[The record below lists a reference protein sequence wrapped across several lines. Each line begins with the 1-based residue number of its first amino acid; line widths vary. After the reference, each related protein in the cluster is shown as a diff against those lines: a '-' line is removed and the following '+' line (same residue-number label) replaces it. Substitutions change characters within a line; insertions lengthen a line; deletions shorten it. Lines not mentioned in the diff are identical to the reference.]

1 MTIYNLIEAYC
12 IVLYCTVPR
21 RATMGIPSYFSNIVK
36 QYKHVIK
43 KLGGLQRIHNLY
55 MDTNGLI
62 YDAVRVVGSNRGLS
76 DAEYE
81 SKLLETV
88 CAKIDEY
95 LAMFRPTNN
104 VFIAFDGV
112 APVAK
117 LNQQRERRY
126 KSWFTTVVEQT
137 ITRKNALL
145 DPLSAGSASVRAVS
159 TDSKSWNTSAITPGT
174 AFMKKLNIRMNDYCA
189 MKGREIGN
197 TVAYIYSGS
206 DAAGEG
212 EHKLFEYIRENAAYH
227 RDTTT
232 LIYGL
237 DADLIMLCLNHL
249 HISHNIYLYRDTPD
263 FIQSLDSTL
272 SCTDQYYLDI
282 PAFACSLEAVMRETA
297 SPDVG
302 SGSNGAY
309 VSDATTVAGSRSE
322 SESSPTSNITPEVI
336 AAIDDYI
343 VMAFMLGNDFM
354 PHFPSLNLRTNGMT
368 VLLQTYANMFRESK
382 EYLVTRKAGAGAGG
396 QQRPTIVWKTMRAF
410 IALLAETEHNR
421 LMNEHKARDRQS
433 KQRYGG
439 GGGGGGG
446 GGNGR
451 SNPKM
456 GGLGHKTDTS
466 ALAVPTVTV
475 DIRDLTK
482 IACSRVVQLVG
493 NVEQCHSMTDFMAI
507 PMQER
512 SVEKYIDPFRENWEY
527 RYYDALFDIDIY
539 ASSRKGGGGGGGGNK
554 KSGGSGSVDR
564 LQMICVNYIEGLEWT
579 MRYYSTGCVDWRWT
593 YKYPYA
599 PLLVDLMRFMPH
611 MDTALFPGGTPVKN
625 PVRDIVQLCYVLP
638 MASHGLLPPVV
649 AEKLKRSYSHYYC
662 DKLDFKWSYCKYFWE
677 AHTELPHIRISE
689 LERAVEGV

>member
-1 MTIYNLIEAYC
+1 MTRYNVIELSYR
-12 IVLYCTVPR
+12 IVLR

-43 KLGGLQRIHNLY
+43 KLGGLPQIHNLY

-62 YDAVRVVGSNRGLS
+62 YDAVRVVGSNRGMS

-95 LAMFRPTNN
+95 LAMFRPTGK
-104 VFIAFDGV
+104 VYIAFDGV

-145 DPLSAGSASVRAVS
+145 DPLSAGAGAVS
-159 TDSKSWNTSAITPGT
+159 VSSETKAWNTSAITPGT

-189 MKGREIGN
+189 IKGREIGN
-197 TVAYIYSGS
+197 TVMYIYSGS
-206 DAAGEG
+206 DAPGEG
-212 EHKLFEYIRENAAYH
+212 EHKIFEYIRDDAAYH

-249 HISHNIYLYRDTPD
+249 HISQNIYLYRDTPE

-282 PAFACSLEAVMRETA
+282 PAFACSLEAVMRETT
-297 SPDVG
+297 SPDV
-302 SGSNGAY
+302 GSNGAY
-309 VSDATTVAGSRSE
+309 VSDATTVAGSSVGLR
-322 SESSPTSNITPEVI
+322 SESSPPSKITPEVI

-368 VLLQTYANMFRESK
+368 VLLQTYANMFRASK
-382 EYLVTRKAGAGAGG
+382 EYLVTRKAVAGSGG
-396 QQRPTIVWKTMRAF
+396 QQQPTIVWKTMRAF

-439 GGGGGGG
+439 GGGGGNGG

-466 ALAVPTVTV
+466 AVVVPTVTV

-539 ASSRKGGGGGGGGNK
+539 ASSRNSTK
-554 KSGGSGSVDR
+554 KEFNR

-638 MASHGLLPPVV
+638 MASHGLLPPAV

-689 LERAVEGV
+689 LERAVDDAYHVKLK

>member
-1 MTIYNLIEAYC
+1 
-12 IVLYCTVPR
+12 
-21 RATMGIPSYFSNIVK
+21 MGIPSYFSNIVK

-43 KLGGLQRIHNLY
+43 KLGGLPRIHNLY

-95 LAMFRPTNN
+95 LAMFHPTDK

-145 DPLSAGSASVRAVS
+145 DPMSGSIGKVI
-159 TDSKSWNTSAITPGT
+159 TESKAWNTSAITPGT

-197 TVAYIYSGS
+197 TVVYIYSGS

-212 EHKLFEYIRENAAYH
+212 EHKIFEYIRENAAYH

-249 HISHNIYLYRDTPD
+249 HISQNIYLYRDTPD

-272 SCTDQYYLDI
+272 SCTEQYYLDI
-282 PAFACSLEAVMRETA
+282 PAFACSLATVMRETTA
-297 SPDVG
+297 TDAAPG
-302 SGSNGAY
+302 SGGGSGNGAY
-309 VSDATTVAGSRSE
+309 VSDATTVTGSGAGAGSP
-322 SESSPTSNITPEVI
+322 SPPSNITPDVI

-368 VLLQTYANMFRESK
+368 VLLQTYANMFRASK
-382 EYLVTRKAGAGAGG
+382 EYLVTRKSVAGAGG
-396 QQRPTIVWKTMRAF
+396 QQRPTIVWKTMRDF

-421 LMNEHKARDRQS
+421 FMNEHKVRDRQS

-439 GGGGGGG
+439 GGNGG
-446 GGNGR
+446 GGNGGGGNGGGGR

-466 ALAVPTVTV
+466 ALVVPTVTV

-493 NVEQCHSMTDFMAI
+493 NVEQCHSLNDFMAI

-512 SVEKYIDPFRENWEY
+512 SVERYIDPFRENWEY
-527 RYYDALFDIDIY
+527 RYYDSLFDIDIY
-539 ASSRKGGGGGGGGNK
+539 ASSKKGGGGGGGGGGGNK
-554 KSGGSGSVDR
+554 KVGVGGGGGGGIDR

-611 MDTALFPGGTPVKN
+611 LDTAMFPGGTPVKN

-638 MASHGLLPPVV
+638 MASHGLLPPIV

>member
-1 MTIYNLIEAYC
+1 
-12 IVLYCTVPR
+12 
-21 RATMGIPSYFSNIVK
+21 MGIPSYFSNIVK

-43 KLGGLQRIHNLY
+43 KLAGLPQIHNLY

-62 YDAVRVVGSNRGLS
+62 YDAVRVVGSNHGMS
-76 DAEYE
+76 DDEYE
-81 SKLLETV
+81 SKIIQCV

-95 LAMFRPTNN
+95 LLLFRPTNK
-104 VFIAFDGV
+104 VLIAFDGV

-126 KSWFTTVVEQT
+126 KSWFTGVVEKT
-137 ITRKNALL
+137 IMRKNALL
-145 DPLSAGSASVRAVS
+145 LDPLSSSAIKAPVTDISV
-159 TDSKSWNTSAITPGT
+159 DSKAWNTSSITPGT
-174 AFMKKLNIRMNDYCA
+174 RFMTKLNSRMQDYCA
-189 MKGREIGN
+189 EKGREIGSS
-197 TVAYIYSGS
+197 VVYVYSGS
-206 DAAGEG
+206 NVPGEG
-212 EHKLFEYIRENAAYH
+212 EHKIFEYIRENGLYH

-249 HISHNIYLYRDTPD
+249 HISQNIYLYRDTPE

-272 SCTDQYYLDI
+272 SSSDQYYLDI
-282 PAFACSLEAVMRETA
+282 PAFACSLEAVMHETTTPLLA
-297 SPDVG
+297 NNNS
-302 SGSNGAY
+302 AY
-309 VSDATTVAGSRSE
+309 TSDSTTVAAKVAIDATSSSASR
-322 SESSPTSNITPEVI
+322 ITPDVI

-368 VLLQTYANMFRESK
+368 VLLQTYANMFRVSK
-382 EYLVTRKAGAGAGG
+382 EYLVMRDVRTG
-396 QQRPTIVWKTMRAF
+396 QPKIVWKTMRAF
-410 IALLAETEHNR
+410 IGLLAETEHNR
-421 LMNEHKARDRQS
+421 FMNEHKLRDRQS
-433 KQRYGG
+433 KQRFGGGGDGG

-446 GGNGR
+446 
-451 SNPKM
+451 K
-456 GGLGHKTDTS
+456 GGLGHKQATTDTVV
-466 ALAVPTVTV
+466 APAAVVV

-482 IACSRVVQLVG
+482 IACNRVVQLVG
-493 NVEQCHSMTDFMAI
+493 NVERCHSMNDFMLI

-512 SVEKYIDPFRENWEY
+512 AVEKYIDPFRENWEY

-539 ASSRKGGGGGGGGNK
+539 A
-554 KSGGSGSVDR
+554 KSGGNGTISR
-564 LQMICVNYIEGLEWT
+564 LQSICVNYIEGLEWT

-611 MDTALFPGGTPVKN
+611 LDTTLFPNKVEKN
-625 PVRDIVQLCYVLP
+625 PVRDLVQLCYVLP
-638 MASHGLLPPVV
+638 MASHGLLPPAV
-649 AEKLKRSYSHYYC
+649 AEKLKRSYSNYYC

-689 LERAVEGV
+689 LERVVVGV